1 METTTLYKVL
11 LDPGKGYAKRVLSE
25 HTLLDSAIQD
35 KQRYEILNDSKFKII
50 EFKIIK
56 ETTTKEEITFD

>member
-50 EFKIIK
+50 K